1 MSQTQNIS
9 TRNALCRL
17 TLGFSMLACGTAKLS
32 RNPYSTKGMVF
43 VALGAMKAA
52 EGTVKYCPVKAM
64 LQYNGMKGHTGDAKI
79 GKMMKEFT
87 QEGMTVTT

>member
-1 MSQTQNIS
+1 MSQTQNLS

-17 TLGFSMLACGTAKLS
+17 TLGFSMLSYGTAKLS
-32 RNPYSTKGMVF
+32 RNPYSTKGLIF
-43 VALGAMKAA
+43 VVLGAMKTA

-64 LQYNGMKGHTGDAKI
+64 LQQNGMIGHTGDAKI
-79 GKMMKEFT
+79 GNMMKEFT